1 MSTANIIKWVP
12 WRSMNYQFANN
23 EKRMLHSWPY
33 SRLAAAESIKMIHD
47 SNLWWW
53 YIQKIYLLTGRP
65 VGDSCWMYFVVL
77 HCWVNSS
84 IVMLSY
90 VWCNDDNDTID
101 VCVCVWRGWA
111 IFWSNYSDFTRA
123 WVYIVK
129 RIWKLQSLFFP
140 LYYDTMFN
148 TQVSL
153 SISCLLIL
161 FWLSYLPPVC
171 RWSKHICCGYHHGD
185 AHKKT
190 SSNWL

>member
-1 MSTANIIKWVP
+1 
-12 WRSMNYQFANN
+12 
-23 EKRMLHSWPY
+23 
-33 SRLAAAESIKMIHD
+33 
-47 SNLWWW
+47 
-53 YIQKIYLLTGRP
+53 
-65 VGDSCWMYFVVL
+65 MYFVVL

-101 VCVCVWRGWA
+101 VCVWRGWA

-123 WVYIVK
+123 WVYMVK

-140 LYYDTMFN
+140 MYYDTMFN

-190 SSNWL
+190 SSNWLWFSQHLFRYWPYTNRLMTMRICVNIYWRVNIIISICCFQDVFIWKLISFQC